1 MKWEGA
7 NIFSVSFLFRS
18 QVWGYCESWMRSMN
32 FRNSSAQPVKSQN
45 NPIFIEYPHV
55 MRNGLGKFIFGIS
68 RLGRGFACGT
78 RTKDI
83 HLNWFRLRSFC
94 TCRIYQSGSSTC
106 WPTLRSLVSLDGS
119 RKPRFSNK
127 LNTNNR
133 SESEKVSD
141 ELKTTM
147 VKCETHSDPV
157 RWCMGRVLESQ
168 RGLRLSSSAGSRFS
182 SLRSW

>member
-1 MKWEGA
+1 
-7 NIFSVSFLFRS
+7 
-18 QVWGYCESWMRSMN
+18 
-32 FRNSSAQPVKSQN
+32 
-45 NPIFIEYPHV
+45 

-78 RTKDI
+78 RTKDA

-94 TCRIYQSGSSTC
+94 TCRIYQNGSSTC

-133 SESEKVSD
+133 SDTEKVSD

-147 VKCETHSDPV
+147 SKCETHSDPV

-168 RGLRLSSSAGSRFS
+168 RGLRLSSSAGSKFS
-182 SLRSW
+182 SSWSWWFFDYHKFTGFVLISSLLRSGILARNEEIVVNSNDL